1 MILNKKIKDTFVK
14 TSQRDIFFLI
24 ISQLPVL
31 IAAVY
36 FDENVCLW

>member
-1 MILNKKIKDTFVK
+1 MILNKKIKDTFIK
-14 TSQRDIFFLI
+14 TSQRDIFLI

-36 FDENVCLW
+36 FDVNVCFW